1 MVLENRLLTVDVNS
15 VPYFPD
21 SEVIVSSSDES
32 LHQPLTL
39 DIASPAISCSDGE
52 ERTVAESTKAHG
64 FGKCLSHKHTKLN
77 FLSSV

>member
-1 MVLENRLLTVDVNS
+1 MRLLTVDVNL

-39 DIASPAISCSDGE
+39 AIASPAISCSDGE

-64 FGKCLSHKHTKLN
+64 FGKCLSHRHTKLN